1 MLQRPSLFFVL
12 WKMTSRAATTSCRT
26 KQIPKPAVKPTS
38 WPRQFLSGGDRER
51 QRCTNQTTRRQYG
64 HMHHRLRTRST
75 EPSVI
80 EHKQAYRNT
89 NRTRRTEIDLHR
101 PTVTQ
106 TNKTSR
112 YQIARIYQRATNNGN
127 KIPQTFQRQ
136 QHEIHWH
143 ITYCDICPCLTGQFL
158 YHSCTFKANQP
169 VPKRSRIAWDA
180 RAVSL

>member
-64 HMHHRLRTRST
+64 HMHHRLRTRPT

-80 EHKQAYRNT
+80 KHKQAYRNT
-89 NRTRRTEIDLHR
+89 SWTRRTEIDYSLRLTKPADTRSLELINEQQTTETKFPKPFKDSSTKYIGISHI
-101 PTVTQ
+101 VT
-106 TNKTSR
+106 S
-112 YQIARIYQRATNNGN
+112 
-127 KIPQTFQRQ
+127 
-136 QHEIHWH
+136 
-143 ITYCDICPCLTGQFL
+143 
-158 YHSCTFKANQP
+158 
-169 VPKRSRIAWDA
+169 VPA
-180 RAVSL
+180 